1 MTLKESVNN
10 LLPQSFDDEDI
21 GLPDDSD
28 WFGDNAMVIAMR
40 TENPAVK
47 ACLYD
52 RNKKEMN
59 DEVDFNLQPS
69 QKEISN
75 YSTDYLSDIMEFFNK
90 LSGEVEI
97 TMEKDQPIRIESEDS
112 ENRKTIVLL
121 APRIE

>member
-1 MTLKESVNN
+1 MTLKESVDE

-21 GLPDDSD
+21 GLPEDNQ

-52 RNKKEMN
+52 RNKKEMT
-59 DEVDFNLQPS
+59 DECDFDLEPS
-69 QKEISN
+69 QKEVSC
-75 YSTDYLSDIMEFFNK
+75 YSTDYFSDIMNFFNK
-90 LSGEVEI
+90 LSGEVEV
-97 TMEKDQPIRIESEDS
+97 TMEKDHPIRIESEDS
-112 ENRKTIVLL
+112 ENRKTVVLL